1 MARKLLLPVDGSE
14 NALRAVDHA
23 AAMVKEGMAAELHL
37 ANAQPPVGGMVS
49 SFVAKADVDDY
60 HRDEAMK
67 ALQPALDR
75 LAAQGLKA
83 EIHIGVGDAPDVIAA
98 FCEQLGCDQIVMG
111 ARGLGSTAGLLLGSV
126 SRGVVEN
133 VKTPVTIVK

>member
-1 MARKLLLPVDGSE
+1 MTRKLLLPVDGSD

-23 AAMVKEGMAAELHL
+23 AALVKAGLDAELHL
-37 ANAQPPVGGMVS
+37 ANAQPPVGGVVTT
-49 SFVAKADVDDY
+49 FIAQADVDGY

-75 LAAQGLKA
+75 LAALGVKGV
-83 EIHIGVGDAPDVIAA
+83 IHIGVGEPAEVIVS

-111 ARGLGSTAGLLLGSV
+111 ARGLGATASLLLGSV
-126 SRGVVEN
+126 SREVVERAR
-133 VKTPVTIVK
+133 TPVTLVK

>member
-1 MARKLLLPVDGSE
+1 MTLKLLAPVDGSE

-23 AAMVKEGMAAELHL
+23 AALVKDGLAAELHL
-37 ANAQPPVGGMVS
+37 VNAQPSVGGMVS
-49 SFVAKADVDDY
+49 TFVAQADVDDY

-75 LAAQGLKA
+75 LAAQGLEA
-83 EIHIGVGDAPDVIAA
+83 EIHIGVGDAADVIVD

-111 ARGLGSTAGLLLGSV
+111 ARGLGAAASLVLGSV
-126 SRGVVEN
+126 SRDVAERAAV
-133 VKTPVTIVK
+133 PVTLIK

>member
-1 MARKLLLPVDGSE
+1 MTRKLLLPVDGSD

-23 AAMVKEGMAAELHL
+23 AALVKDGLAAEVHL
-37 ANAQPPVGGMVS
+37 ANAQPPVGGMVTT
-49 SFVAKADVDDY
+49 FVARADVDDY

-75 LAAQGLKA
+75 LAQQGLKA
-83 EIHIGVGDAPDVIAA
+83 QIHIGVGEAAEVIAA

-111 ARGLGSTAGLLLGSV
+111 ARGLGATASLLLGSV
-126 SRGVVEN
+126 SREVVEN
-133 VKTPVTIVK
+133 VKAPVTLVK